1 MKSGV
6 IFFGI
11 IAIVES
17 MSTVEML
24 RTLMVTRPEGKTDF
38 SSDTTDGSKIKPSL
52 NVAQNAPYFKFST
65 SFTFRATFRPALN
78 IVPSVV

>member
-6 IFFGI
+6 IFFGM

-24 RTLMVTRPEGKTDF
+24 RNLMATRPEGKTDF
-38 SSDTTDGSKIKPSL
+38 SSEPWIRLHTARLLIHLTLVSCG
-52 NVAQNAPYFKFST
+52 N
-65 SFTFRATFRPALN
+65 
-78 IVPSVV
+78 